1 MERLKKENL
10 LREVKHDQ
18 IKAQTNMAE
27 SYQKV
32 LEAMRRY
39 SGNYDE

>member
-10 LREVKHDQ
+10 LLEVKHDQ